1 MEFLPVNIRI
11 NTRNILIIGGGKV
24 AAHKA
29 AILSRFTNRV
39 TVLAPQFHESFRELP
54 FRLLCKPYAKGDI
67 SGYQLIYICTD
78 NHALNKEI
86 KQEAGQAGIPASV
99 CDAPDLCDF
108 TSPAIYRKENLT
120 ISVATDG
127 KEVKRAI
134 AIRNRIQTLIDA
146 GLLCID

>member
-1 MEFLPVNIRI
+1 MEFLPINIRI

-29 AILSRFTNRV
+29 AILSRFTGQV
-39 TVLAPQFHESFRELP
+39 TVLAPQFHETFRELP
-54 FRLLCKPYAKGDI
+54 FRLLCKSYEKGDI

-86 KQEAGQAGIPASV
+86 KEEAGRAGIPASV
-99 CDAPDLCDF
+99 CDAPHLCDF
-108 TSPAIYRKENLT
+108 TSPAIYRRENLT
-120 ISVATDG
+120 ISIATDG

-134 AIRNRIQTLIDA
+134 AIRNRIQELIEA
-146 GLLCID
+146 GILVLD